1 MIAGLPA
8 WCKPAGSSVSVKTN
22 RKSPLAARYRATHTP
37 FTINAGRS
45 FSTRDLAMPIDND
58 RARAAVAVRLDGPP
72 SGVGPAPPILG
83 AWAGV
88 ALR

>member
-1 MIAGLPA
+1 MTVMI
-8 WCKPAGSSVSVKTN
+8 N
-22 RKSPLAARYRATHTP
+22 RKSPIAARYRATHTP

-45 FSTRDLAMPIDND
+45 FSIRDLAMPIDND